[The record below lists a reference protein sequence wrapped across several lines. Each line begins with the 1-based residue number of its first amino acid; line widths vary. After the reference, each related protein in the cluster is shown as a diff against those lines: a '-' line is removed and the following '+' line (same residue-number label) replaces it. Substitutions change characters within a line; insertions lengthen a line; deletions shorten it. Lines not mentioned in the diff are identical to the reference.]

1 MKKLTAL
8 FLAFIMTIM
17 ICAPV
22 VNAEDDPE
30 LGFSV
35 SSQAAYLVNNE
46 TGIVIYEKN
55 PDQKM
60 DPASLAM
67 IMTAIVAIENCP
79 DLENTMV
86 TAPTYIFDEIFL
98 LGAMNVDMKHGE
110 EARMIDLLYAMIL
123 RTACECANIIADY
136 IGGGSIDTFV
146 GMMNQKAQEIG
157 ATNTHFA
164 NPHGLPND
172 EQYTTARDMYLIT
185 KYAMEMDPIFMQI
198 ATSTDYTM
206 PATNKHSSE
215 RTIYHT
221 NDMMSE
227 SRGGTLYYPYVKGI
241 KTASTD
247 NGRNL
252 VSTAVKDAYS
262 YTLVTLGAQRY
273 YENGDELSDNMA
285 FVDAKQLYE
294 WAFNNWGIRS
304 VVKTSTIITSVKVEM
319 GKDVDEITV
328 FPDQDVDYLMRMDI
342 DMSSLQ
348 QVINLPDSVDAPIT
362 AGQVLGTMDLKLADT
377 SIATVNLVAS
387 ENVERST
394 WLYIVRG
401 IQNFFGSIW
410 LKLIVALL
418 LLLVAAYIAFMIL
431 TNNRNKK
438 RRRRKMKRQL

>member
-1 MKKLTAL
+1 MPRLIFKCPYIKGGTSTAS
-8 FLAFIMTIM
+8 AH
-17 ICAPV
+17 
-22 VNAEDDPE
+22 
-30 LGFSV
+30 
-35 SSQAAYLVNNE
+35 
-46 TGIVIYEKN
+46 
-55 PDQKM
+55 
-60 DPASLAM
+60 
-67 IMTAIVAIENCP
+67 
-79 DLENTMV
+79 LENYVTYMSTRNGVEKTDPGLSQSPV
-86 TAPTYIFDEIFL
+86 TA
-98 LGAMNVDMKHGE
+98 KQQQ
-110 EARMIDLLYAMIL
+110 MIKQIL
-123 RTACECANIIADY
+123 RDFPLSAGMPEYEDYLSAPTSGNASEFINRALEDNADRISKLDNYLRYIATRPRTQRM
-136 IGGGSIDTFV
+136 GS
-146 GMMNQKAQEIG
+146 
-157 ATNTHFA
+157 
-164 NPHGLPND
+164 HGLFTGAKD
-172 EQYTTARDMYLIT
+172 HLVLEQVADAIANHPGKVWLPIISLRREDAARLGYDKAEEWQALLS

-198 ATSTDYTM
+198 ATSTEYTM

-221 NDMMSE
+221 NDMISE
-227 SRGGTLYYPYVKGI
+227 SRGGTLYYPYVNGI

-273 YENGDELSDNMA
+273 YENGDEISDNMA

-387 ENVERST
+387 
-394 WLYIVRG
+394 
-401 IQNFFGSIW
+401 
-410 LKLIVALL
+410 
-418 LLLVAAYIAFMIL
+418 
-431 TNNRNKK
+431 
-438 RRRRKMKRQL
+438 

>member
-8 FLAFIMTIM
+8 LAALLLIIMN
-17 ICAPV
+17 CAPAV
-22 VNAEDDPE
+22 YAEDDPE

-35 SSQAAYLVNNE
+35 SSEAVYLVNNE
-46 TGIVIYEKN
+46 TGMVIYEKN
-55 PDQKM
+55 ADTKL

-67 IMTAIVAIENCP
+67 IMTAIIAIENCP
-79 DLENTMV
+79 DLENTIV

-98 LGAMNVDMKHGE
+98 MGAMNVDMKHGE

-136 IGGGSIDTFV
+136 IGGGDISAFV
-146 GMMNQKAQEIG
+146 DMMNTKAQEIG

-172 EQYTTARDMYLIT
+172 DQYTTARDMYLIT
-185 KYAMEMDPIFMQI
+185 KYAMDLDPIFMQI
-198 ATSTDYTM
+198 ATSTEYTM
-206 PATNKHSSE
+206 PAANKHSSE

-227 SRGGTLYYPYVKGI
+227 SRGGTMYYPYVQGI
-241 KTASTD
+241 KTASTS

-262 YTLVTLGAQRY
+262 YTLVTLNAQRY
-273 YENGDELSDNMA
+273 YDNGDELSDNMA

-304 VVKTSTIITSVKVEM
+304 VVKTSTIITSVDVELAE
-319 GKDVDEITV
+319 DVDEITV
-328 FPDQDVDYLMRMDI
+328 FPDQDVDYLMRLDI

-348 QVINLPDSVDAPIT
+348 QVINLPDSVDAPIQS
-362 AGQVLGTMDLKLADT
+362 GQVLGTMELKLADT
-377 SIATVNLVAS
+377 TIATVNLVAS

-418 LLLVAAYIAFMIL
+418 LLVVAGYIAFMIL
-431 TNNRNKK
+431 YNNRNKK
-438 RRRRKMKRQL
+438 RRRRRMKRHF

>member
-1 MKKLTAL
+1 M
-8 FLAFIMTIM
+8 
-17 ICAPV
+17 
-22 VNAEDDPE
+22 
-30 LGFSV
+30 
-35 SSQAAYLVNNE
+35 
-46 TGIVIYEKN
+46 
-55 PDQKM
+55 
-60 DPASLAM
+60 
-67 IMTAIVAIENCP
+67 
-79 DLENTMV
+79 
-86 TAPTYIFDEIFL
+86 
-98 LGAMNVDMKHGE
+98 
-110 EARMIDLLYAMIL
+110 
-123 RTACECANIIADY
+123 
-136 IGGGSIDTFV
+136 
-146 GMMNQKAQEIG
+146 
-157 ATNTHFA
+157 
-164 NPHGLPND
+164 
-172 EQYTTARDMYLIT
+172 
-185 KYAMEMDPIFMQI
+185 
-198 ATSTDYTM
+198 
-206 PATNKHSSE
+206 
-215 RTIYHT
+215 
-221 NDMMSE
+221 
-227 SRGGTLYYPYVKGI
+227 
-241 KTASTD
+241 
-247 NGRNL
+247 
-252 VSTAVKDAYS
+252 
-262 YTLVTLGAQRY
+262 TLGAQRY

-410 LKLIVALL
+410 LNHIVALL

-438 RRRRKMKRQL
+438 RRRRKMKRHF